1 MNATIFIKPA
11 GGLLVRDPQ
20 TMQPL
25 AAEGEHKP
33 RTSYWLRRLASGAVV
48 EANPPKEAKKE
59 APDT

>member
-1 MNATIFIKPA
+1 MIDTIFIKPA
-11 GGLLVRDPQ
+11 GALPVRDPQ

-33 RTSYWLRRLASGAVV
+33 RTCYWLRRLAAGSVV
-48 EANPPKEAKKE
+48 EVKPPKEAKKE